1 MPFDR
6 RLSSSE
12 ASAFRRGTGVRD
24 IPRTM
29 GMLHVEYPAVECE
42 HNVFLPDRSSEVI
55 YGWDNIHSDGASW
68 SSLAG
73 EFSRFS

>member
-1 MPFDR
+1 
-6 RLSSSE
+6 
-12 ASAFRRGTGVRD
+12 
-24 IPRTM
+24 
-29 GMLHVEYPAVECE
+29 
-42 HNVFLPDRSSEVI
+42 VFLPDRSSEVI